1 MIDFKEALVVITAV
15 PTLEEPL
22 IDWLLA
28 REQPTGFTS
37 MVVFG
42 HGSRHEY
49 LSTAEQVSGRQRRV
63 QFQIEM
69 AMDQVEPFLLDLRAD
84 FKGAHMRYR
93 VQPLYSPND

>member
-1 MIDFKEALVVITAV
+1 MIDIEQALVVITIV
-15 PTLEEPL
+15 PNLEEPL

-37 MVVFG
+37 MPVFG

-69 AMDQVEPFLLDLRAD
+69 AMDRVEPFLQELRAD
-84 FKGAHMRYR
+84 FEGAHMRYR
-93 VQPLYSPND
+93 IQPLYSPSA

>member
-1 MIDFKEALVVITAV
+1 MIDIKQALVVITIV
-15 PTLEEPL
+15 PNLEEPL
-22 IDWLLA
+22 IDWLLG

-37 MVVFG
+37 MTVYG

-69 AMDQVEPFLLDLRAD
+69 AMDQVEPFVQELRTD
-84 FKGAHMRYR
+84 FEGAHMRYR
-93 VQPLYSPND
+93 IQPLYSPDE